1 MKKLI
6 LFALFLTAVS
16 NSGLAYAVEDGDL
29 EAIKGCLSSWPKHPF
44 DKKAPEFRT
53 MTSKVKIL
61 GIGGSI
67 NDETVTAN
75 PELILVKASVAVLSK
90 SEMRL
95 MNPQG
100 WYCLKGQVSVLGKSV
115 IHLNCTS
122 NLTSSKDGS
131 SVMGGGDAKEG
142 VTVLGTT
149 SIVRE
154 GCAKKADDKA
164 EAKPGT

>member
-6 LFALFLTAVS
+6 LIALFLTAVL
-16 NSGLAYAVEDGDL
+16 NSGLALAVEDGDV

-53 MTSKVKIL
+53 MASKVKVL
-61 GIGGSI
+61 GIGGSMK
-67 NDETVTAN
+67 DETNTVE

-90 SEMRL
+90 SEMYL

-115 IHLNCTS
+115 IHLHCNA

-154 GCAKKADDKA
+154 GCKKESA
-164 EAKPGT
+164 EK